1 MIGRTIALISMSM
14 LVVYALVAV
23 VALVFGSA
31 HAKPT
36 FAETVRFCWLATTGR
51 LKPWRGVA
59 DPILTASRYAAA
71 GLTPADV
78 AAWRTVLSGQTMD
91 VETKKVATLVK
102 AGWDTSDLRALGPK
116 WFNIT
121 YLETAVRAGL
131 TVQDLTALSQTPD
144 RLQPSQVSTVCE
156 VASSRA
162 EAMNWLASLDALAAS
177 RRTLAHSLFGH
188 SLKVE
193 IWRWRDALGPDA
205 SWYAAAGLA
214 LNEAVS
220 LNVEPD
226 GLDTVKAMAALRYPP
241 VTI

>member
-1 MIGRTIALISMSM
+1 
-14 LVVYALVAV
+14 
-23 VALVFGSA
+23 
-31 HAKPT
+31 
-36 FAETVRFCWLATTGR
+36 
-51 LKPWRGVA
+51 
-59 DPILTASRYAAA
+59 
-71 GLTPADV
+71 
-78 AAWRTVLSGQTMD
+78 MD

-193 IWRWRDALGPDA
+193 IWRSRDALGPDA

-226 GLDTVKAMAALRYPP
+226 RARHGQGHGCASLPARNHLIAKSAPTCGTVAGEGGGSTCP
-241 VTI
+241 VGMRP